1 MLKEQNSL
9 EQIQLDQIQTK
20 PHFFTTKTNYN
31 NFGQHITGETSMNR
45 MSVEQMSLEQKSLG
59 PFFTLV
65 LTEKA
70 IFSQSQ

>member
-1 MLKEQNSL
+1 
-9 EQIQLDQIQTK
+9 
-20 PHFFTTKTNYN
+20 
-31 NFGQHITGETSMNR
+31 